1 MSAIVKLENKDLW
14 LTYSWSNNNH
24 GICGHTYEV
33 IDYWYILK
41 DKMNVGIV
49 LCEDID
55 SDTLFKAVR
64 CRYNFNTLE
73 ISELENSV
81 VFHNRPKI
89 LTGGSKILFTDGGIV
104 NMSNVTLLYDK
115 IYYMACGNKQVKD
128 NNKDNVYI
136 LQDDRVYERVK
147 KNGIHYVKKILFDKL
162 KKPRGQLNNT
172 LVYGTKNC
180 RHIEDY
186 SDLHQY
192 GNLLIVTNK
201 ENKPKGLV
209 SLQPPVPD
217 IFRLFKTYVYTP
229 VARKWDCSPRFLAEC
244 VYFNKEV
251 IFHNIDYWEEDH
263 GLRVRWDD
271 IQNNFESLYLKEDDP
286 IIEILND

>member
-244 VYFNKEV
+244 V
-251 IFHNIDYWEEDH
+251 
-263 GLRVRWDD
+263 
-271 IQNNFESLYLKEDDP
+271 
-286 IIEILND
+286 